1 MPPGGTKRV
10 RATLGSQAAPRVSTR
25 SGKKYTTNHQATA
38 DEEQDNLQPLFHEQA
53 SMGQGGE
60 EHHPTPVMDWSSFD
74 DQSNVNEDE
83 PSRQVTEHAY

>member
-1 MPPGGTKRV
+1 
-10 RATLGSQAAPRVSTR
+10 
-25 SGKKYTTNHQATA
+25 
-38 DEEQDNLQPLFHEQA
+38 
-53 SMGQGGE
+53 MGQGGE